1 MLDKTTPD
9 VFERFAKAVQSA
21 PEVLEC
27 HMVAGGFDYLVK
39 ARVADMTAYRRFL
52 GETPA
57 GAAGREGDADLR
69 RDGRGQARCAAA
81 GRLIRNSP
89 RQPGYWHHEPS
100 TLILADDERRRST
113 DRQHDRTRAGF
124 ARLLAALL
132 VTVWRAFP
140 LEAAELSREVA
151 ALYSSVSIYPPSANS
166 MTVCYGFVCRRR
178 EILDFSPGDRSALTQ
193 IMAGGRGSAAAERAA
208 VQKAVIWFDRR
219 MGPII
224 GTNKRVAKAD
234 FRYFDDK
241 HNYDCWDTTRN
252 TTSLLLVLQEWNLL
266 KYHVVGDPHY
276 RGNTLVLQTPHN
288 TAVLV
293 DRATKVEWVVDLWP
307 RGYLQ
312 PPDVM
317 PVTKWV
323 TED

>member
-1 MLDKTTPD
+1 MQEAGQPIRRSQTWARLAG
-9 VFERFAKAVQSA
+9 VVG
-21 PEVLEC
+21 VVG
-27 HMVAGGFDYLVK
+27 VALS
-39 ARVADMTAYRRFL
+39 
-52 GETPA
+52 
-57 GAAGREGDADLR
+57 GAAVH
-69 RDGRGQARCAAA
+69 AAQISSA
-81 GRLIRNSP
+81 VE
-89 RQPGYWHHEPS
+89 Q
-100 TLILADDERRRST
+100 
-113 DRQHDRTRAGF
+113 
-124 ARLLAALL
+124 
-132 VTVWRAFP
+132 
-140 LEAAELSREVA
+140 
-151 ALYSSVSIYPPSANS
+151 LYTSVSIFPPSATA

-178 EILDFSPGDRSALTQ
+178 EILDFTEADRKALTQ
-193 IMAGGRGSAAAERAA
+193 IMTAGRASAVAERAA

-219 MGPII
+219 MGPVI

-252 TTSLLLVLQEWNLL
+252 TTSLLLVLQQWGLL
-266 KYHVVGDPHY
+266 KHHVVGDPHY

-317 PVTKWV
+317 TVEKWV